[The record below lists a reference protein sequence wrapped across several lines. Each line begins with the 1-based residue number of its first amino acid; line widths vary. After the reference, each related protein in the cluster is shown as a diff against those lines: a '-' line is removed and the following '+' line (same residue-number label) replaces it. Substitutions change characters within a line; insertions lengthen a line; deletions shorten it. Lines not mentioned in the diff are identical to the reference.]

1 MPEFLLLYFLP
12 LAIISII
19 VSTAFFTIKKYDII
33 KKYKQP
39 NSKQLKNIKGLII
52 DSNGLLRQ
60 KIQWCSFEILI
71 NENSIFIFPR
81 SLYFIPIRKI
91 NLIFSNSDRKFTMS
105 PQILREI
112 IINKYSIDFIYY
124 PPFLLSGKRI
134 IRLQNLNSEEIKIF
148 NELKTQKNY

>member
-1 MPEFLLLYFLP
+1 M
-12 LAIISII
+12 
-19 VSTAFFTIKKYDII
+19 
-33 KKYKQP
+33 
-39 NSKQLKNIKGLII
+39 
-52 DSNGLLRQ
+52 
-60 KIQWCSFEILI
+60 I